1 MNKAST
7 KTGSDWG
14 HIGLLALFILGTLV
28 FLYDTLSESFRLEN
42 VIVILPVSALVIVL
56 CVVQVIGQVSRARAL
71 RSAALESS
79 ADQKN
84 SIKPAPE
91 LAPEPAP
98 KRWKDRVRVPA
109 FMALLGLYIL
119 GLIYVAFDLST
130 FLFLLLS
137 LWLQGEKHLWFA
149 ALYAAFLAGALTWG
163 LTYMVPFPFPTFFF

>member
-71 RSAALESS
+71 RSAALDSS
-79 ADQKN
+79 ADQEN
-84 SIKPAPE
+84 SIE
-91 LAPEPAP
+91 TAPEPAP